1 MSYCDIHVVN
11 IPAAPMGEHRGKM
24 LKDLIHQAAKDLD
37 LAQAWVKNTWITIK
51 KELAEL
57 AELDLTVRVFK
68 DKRIEICLAQDP
80 YTEVLVITKNLI
92 SISVTA
98 DDETVLFSRQDP
110 LNHIA
115 QHIAVACWRRNAT
128 S

>member
-1 MSYCDIHVVN
+1 
-11 IPAAPMGEHRGKM
+11 M
-24 LKDLIHQAAKDLD
+24 LKDLIHQAANDLD

-51 KELAEL
+51 KEL

-115 QHIAVACWRRNAT
+115 QHIAVACCRRNAT